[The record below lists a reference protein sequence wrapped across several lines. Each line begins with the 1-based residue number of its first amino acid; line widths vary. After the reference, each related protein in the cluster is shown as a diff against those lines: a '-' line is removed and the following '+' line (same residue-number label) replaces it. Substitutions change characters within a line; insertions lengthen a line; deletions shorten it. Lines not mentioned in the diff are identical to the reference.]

1 MKHYW
6 LFLLIITL
14 IQCNRYP
21 PMNTPDTVNNK
32 LEFVKK
38 YEGFTI
44 IETDIFAKEY
54 FLFVKKGRV
63 QMKVTVP
70 KKVFENYRK
79 RDIIKKDVILK

>member
-1 MKHYW
+1 
-6 LFLLIITL
+6 
-14 IQCNRYP
+14 
-21 PMNTPDTVNNK
+21 MNTPDTVNNK
-32 LEFVKK
+32 VEFVKK

-79 RDIIKKDVILK
+79 RDIIKKDIILKWGFHVRLMNESMAYFEET

>member
-6 LFLLIITL
+6 LFLMIITL
-14 IQCNRYP
+14 IKCNRYP
-21 PMNTPDTVNNK
+21 PTNTPDTVNNK
-32 LEFVKK
+32 VEFVKK

-54 FLFVKKGRV
+54 FLFVKRGRV

-70 KKVFENYRK
+70 KKVFENYQK
-79 RDIIKKDVILK
+79 RDVISK

>member
-1 MKHYW
+1 MKHSW

-21 PMNTPDTVNNK
+21 AMNTPDTVNNK
-32 LEFVKK
+32 VEFVKK

-44 IETDIFAKEY
+44 IETDFFAKEY

-79 RDIIKKDVILK
+79 RDVILK

>member
-1 MKHYW
+1 MKHSW

-14 IQCNRYP
+14 IKCSRYP
-21 PMNTPDTVNNK
+21 AMNTPDIVKNEV
-32 LEFVKK
+32 EFVKK

-63 QMKVTVP
+63 QMKVSVP
-70 KKVFENYRK
+70 KNVFENYRK
-79 RDIIKKDVILK
+79 RDVILK

>member
-1 MKHYW
+1 
-6 LFLLIITL
+6 
-14 IQCNRYP
+14 
-21 PMNTPDTVNNK
+21 MNTPDTVNNK
-32 LEFVKK
+32 LEFMKK

-63 QMKVTVP
+63 QMRVSVP

-79 RDIIKKDVILK
+79 RDTIKRDIILK